1 MKKTTKYGNDS
12 ISTELDTFLRT
23 KVMYET
29 PSEEMLKRT
38 KSEIT
43 KIVNSHFSKKT
54 HHTFVEVWTVGN
66 SFHCMIG
73 FRPLEKDKF
82 GFINCSCAAK
92 NKLEIL

>member
-1 MKKTTKYGNDS
+1 MKNIKKYGNHS
-12 ISTELDTFLRT
+12 IGTELDTFLRT
-23 KVMYET
+23 NVMHET

-82 GFINCSCAAK
+82 GFINCNVEASHEK
-92 NKLEIL
+92 Q

>member
-29 PSEEMLKRT
+29 PSDEMLK
-38 KSEIT
+38 KSKAEIT
-43 KIVNSHFSKKT
+43 KIVNSHFPKKT
-54 HHTFVEVWTVGN
+54 HHTFVEVWAVEN
-66 SFHCMIG
+66 RFHCMIG

-82 GFINCSCAAK
+82 GFINCNVEASHEK
-92 NKLEIL
+92 Q